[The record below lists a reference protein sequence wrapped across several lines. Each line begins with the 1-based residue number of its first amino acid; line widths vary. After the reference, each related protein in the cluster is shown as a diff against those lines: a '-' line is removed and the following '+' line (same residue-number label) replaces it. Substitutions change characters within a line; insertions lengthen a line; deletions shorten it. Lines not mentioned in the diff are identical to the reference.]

1 MSMQESGEHRDVTA
15 YFATRRAA
23 DKATENLRGAGFG
36 ADRVKIEEGSRAGSS
51 APGYVVRVAV
61 MGDEFERVT
70 SILDDE
76 ATLALDERGSP
87 TEALGARV
95 QDTVSS
101 VRSSIEAGADK
112 LRSGAERLTGHSTDD
127 LATQARDTANQA
139 RAMAAS
145 TGGAVVDYVKANPL
159 LALGIA
165 FGVGM
170 LIGGSRRR

>member
-15 YFATRRAA
+15 FFATRRAA

-36 ADRVKIEEGSRAGSS
+36 ADRVKVEEGARSGSS

-61 MGDEFERVT
+61 MGDEYERVT
-70 SILDDE
+70 AILDDE
-76 ATLALDERGSP
+76 STLSLDERGSA
-87 TEALGARV
+87 TEALGSRV
-95 QDTVSS
+95 QETVSS
-101 VRSSIEAGADK
+101 VKSSLEAGADR
-112 LRSGAERLTGHSTDD
+112 LRSGAERLTGHSTGD
-127 LATQARDTANQA
+127 LGAQARETADQA